1 MKDISKIFIISA
13 PSGAG
18 KTTLNRSLIN
28 KYKDVLELSIS
39 HTTRAKRLGEI
50 HGKDYY
56 FITQEEFENM
66 ITKNEMLEWAKVHGN
81 FYGTNINE
89 LYRIVNKNKIPIL
102 EIDVQGWEQVRV
114 KIPQAISIFILPPSI
129 ESLWERLIN
138 RKTDSYESCINR
150 LKNARREINNSKNY
164 NYFIINDNFDKALME
179 LENII
184 IKGEKGKIP
193 QDIGI
198 SLCTKLDHEFENNPK
213 IKKINI

>member
-28 KYKDVLELSIS
+28 KYNDVLELSIS
-39 HTTRAKRLGEI
+39 HTTRAKRIGET
-50 HGKDYY
+50 HGQDYY

-66 ITKNEMLEWAKVHGN
+66 ITKNEMLEWANVHGN
-81 FYGTNINE
+81 FYGTSLSE
-89 LYRIVNKNKIPIL
+89 LYRIVNKNKVPIL
-102 EIDVQGWEQVRV
+102 EIDIQGWEQVRV

-150 LKNARREINNSKNY
+150 LKNARKEINNSKNY
-164 NYFIINDNFDKALME
+164 NYFVINDAFDKALME

-198 SLCTKLDHEFENNPK
+198 SLCKKLDNEFENNPK
-213 IKKINI
+213 IKKINM